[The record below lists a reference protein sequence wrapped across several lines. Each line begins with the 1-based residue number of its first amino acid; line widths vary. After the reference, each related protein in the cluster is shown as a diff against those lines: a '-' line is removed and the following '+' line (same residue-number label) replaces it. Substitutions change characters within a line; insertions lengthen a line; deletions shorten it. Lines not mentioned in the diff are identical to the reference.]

1 MHEIN
6 LTRIKQYIEDQCV
19 QKDTSLSF
27 TDNLFDCGLDSMGV
41 MRLTA
46 FLESSFNVVIPEEKI
61 TYDNLKDISSIE
73 NLIKTLIG

>member
-6 LTRIKQYIEDQCV
+6 LIRIKQYIEDQCV
-19 QKDTSLSF
+19 QKDAPLSF
-27 TDNLFDCGLDSMGV
+27 ADNLFDCGLDSMGV